1 MGELIISMRDWAGSG
16 WAALLVSLSL
26 SPIHACSLGT
36 ALWGF
41 WLRNWKVSVSSAL
54 NDGEKFSSSRWGF
67 EPLDRESTSIC
78 GRLLSLVGQSTVKPQ
93 ISLDLLEFSGLATQP
108 FTQPQ
113 LKKCCVGNTSRA
125 LGTLTVSTITLVL
138 QDHRKLCCL
147 SFSRVSQLQSNK
159 ILRWNLQL
167 GNAPK

>member
-1 MGELIISMRDWAGSG
+1 MGELIISMRDWVGSG

-26 SPIHACSLGT
+26 SPIHSCSLGI

-41 WLRNWKVSVSSAL
+41 WLRYWKVSVSSAL
-54 NDGEKFSSSRWGF
+54 NDSEKFSASHWGF
-67 EPLDRESTSIC
+67 EPLDGENTSIC
-78 GRLLSLVGQSTVKPQ
+78 GSLLSVVGQSTVKPQ
-93 ISLDLLEFSGLATQP
+93 ISLHLLEFSGLPTQP

-113 LKKCCVGNTSRA
+113 LKKCVGNTSRA

-138 QDHRKLCCL
+138 QDHQKLCYF